1 MRTRLGLLTATLALT
16 FGAAPQQALA
26 GPQDVAATHAYIE
39 ANYTLAK
46 ATVARIA
53 PAQKKIL
60 ALNKKLAS
68 ECPNVGVG
76 SPENEAS
83 QPIAHEVA
91 VALWSISYGL
101 GAAPVHRFQQ
111 AVGRLRWSNPAT
123 TRAVARYVRN
133 LHDLASVPLP
143 DLCGDVRAWVATG
156 FQVIPAGVVTLVERV
171 EGIVL
176 KSIPSRLLAPY
187 ERGGDAAMLKRTARL
202 EQKIEEF
209 EFLVGQGD
217 WIRVLETLGLQE

>member
-1 MRTRLGLLTATLALT
+1 MRTRLGLLAATFALT
-16 FGAAPQQALA
+16 LGVASPHALA
-26 GPQDVAATHAYIE
+26 APQDVAATHAYIE

-46 ATVARIA
+46 AAVANIA
-53 PAQKKIL
+53 LAQKKVL

-68 ECPNVGVG
+68 ECPNVGAG

-83 QPIAHEVA
+83 QPISHEVA
-91 VALWSISYGL
+91 VALWSVSYGL
-101 GAAPVHRFQQ
+101 GAASVHRFQQ
-111 AVGRLRWSNPAT
+111 TVARLRWSNPAT
-123 TRAVARYVRN
+123 TRAVAKYVRN
-133 LHDLASVPLP
+133 LRDLASVPLP
-143 DLCGDVRAWVATG
+143 NLCGDVRAWAATG
-156 FQVIPAGVVTLVERV
+156 FQVIPAGVVPLVERV

-187 ERGGDAAMLKRTARL
+187 ERGGDAAMVKRTARL

>member
-16 FGAAPQQALA
+16 FGAAQQQALA
-26 GPQDVAATHAYIE
+26 APQDVAATHAYIE

-46 ATVARIA
+46 AAVAHIA

-60 ALNKKLAS
+60 LLNKKLAG
-68 ECPNVGVG
+68 ECPNVGAG
-76 SPENEAS
+76 SPEDEAS
-83 QPIAHEVA
+83 QPISHEVA
-91 VALWSISYGL
+91 VALWSVAYGL
-101 GAAPVHRFQQ
+101 GVAQVHRFQQ
-111 AVGRLRWSNPAT
+111 TVGRLRWSNPAT

-143 DLCGDVRAWVATG
+143 NLCGDVRAWAATG
-156 FQVIPAGVVTLVERV
+156 FQVIPPGVVPLVERV

-176 KSIPSRLLAPY
+176 KSIPSRLLAPN
-187 ERGGDAAMLKRTARL
+187 ERGGDAAMVKRTARL

-217 WIRVLETLGLQE
+217 WILVLETLGLQQ

>member
-1 MRTRLGLLTATLALT
+1 MRTRLGLLTTTLALAI
-16 FGAAPQQALA
+16 GMAPQQAFA
-26 GPQDVAATHAYIE
+26 APQDVAATHAYIE

-46 ATVARIA
+46 AMVARVA

-60 ALNKKLAS
+60 ALNRKLAS
-68 ECPNVGVG
+68 ECPNVGAG

-83 QPIAHEVA
+83 QPISHEVA

-101 GAAPVHRFQQ
+101 SAAPVHRFQQ

-123 TRAVARYVRN
+123 ARAVAKYARN
-133 LHDLASVPLP
+133 LHDIASVPLP
-143 DLCGDVRAWVATG
+143 NLCADVRAWTATG
-156 FQVIPAGVVTLVERV
+156 FQVIPVGVVPLVERV

-176 KSIPSRLLAPY
+176 KSIPSRLLAPF
-187 ERGGDAAMLKRTARL
+187 ERGGDAAMVKRTARL

-217 WIRVLETLGLQE
+217 WIRVLETLGLNE